1 MDEYYLF
8 VNSYDSLQFNTGNGE
23 VILKI
28 ILPRSQ
34 IMNGDWEVALL
45 EMTFVPAFET
55 PTSRIYVCS
64 NIVGESSYVRDTYIP
79 ILQSVSIRNNEISDI
94 IFERPIYRPVSSS
107 NLQIFDIT
115 LQDDRLQVVTLKD
128 DHVFCLLHFRK
139 KL

>member
-1 MDEYYLF
+1 MEDYYLY
-8 VNSYDSLQFNTGNGE
+8 VNSYDSLEFNPGNSGGDFR
-23 VILKI
+23 I

-34 IMNGDWEVALL
+34 LMNGDWEVALL

-79 ILQSVSIRNNEISDI
+79 ILQSISIRNNEISDI
-94 IFERPIYRPVSSS
+94 IFERPIYRPVSCS

-115 LQDDRLQVVTLKD
+115 LKDDRLQVATLKD